1 MDLNQHSFIR
11 TAFDDQ
17 TILISKAKFET
28 AVHIHQT
35 NTGTMLMRPF
45 FSIEWAGGPVPWCPG
60 PGR

>member
-35 NTGTMLMRPF
+35 NTGTMLHTQPLNTAILLFQKTR
-45 FSIEWAGGPVPWCPG
+45 
-60 PGR
+60 

>member
-28 AVHIHQT
+28 AVHFEDLLEH
-35 NTGTMLMRPF
+35 RPLKE
-45 FSIEWAGGPVPWCPG
+45 I
-60 PGR
+60 GRASCRERV